1 MANNGREFFRQARVV
16 QALPLRCGPKALLL
30 NLLIFAD
37 ARGEAWPSHG
47 TLAAAVGAD
56 RRAVQNWQ
64 RELQERGL
72 LIVDS
77 GGGRS
82 SSNRYRVNLG
92 SIENGEPR
100 SQFEHINSEQ
110 RSQFE
115 NINCEPDSINC
126 EPYSPPCEPRAHNP
140 PNNNL
145 EHPKRERARTQ
156 FRKPSV
162 EELTAFA
169 VEHGLRFDAA
179 AFFDHFEANGWRV
192 GGRSAMKDWRAAV
205 RNWVRREPQFS
216 GGPRGSAGGPAGSPE
231 AAAAWDRFRQGLRKF
246 GGVGMAKIREGF
258 EESTWP
264 RVWDAVKAAGG
275 VQAIEQRPE
284 QVRAV
289 FVGAYDRFWE
299 REG

>member
-1 MANNGREFFRQARVV
+1 MANNGREFFRQARAV
-16 QALPLRCGPKALLL
+16 QALPLRCGPKPLLL

-82 SSNRYRVNLG
+82 SSNRYRVNLE

-115 NINCEPDSINC
+115 HINC
-126 EPYSPPCEPRAHNP
+126 EPYSPPCEPYSPPCEPRA
-140 PNNNL
+140 
-145 EHPKRERARTQ
+145 Q
-156 FRKPSV
+156 
-162 EELTAFA
+162 
-169 VEHGLRFDAA
+169 
-179 AFFDHFEANGWRV
+179 
-192 GGRSAMKDWRAAV
+192 
-205 RNWVRREPQFS
+205 Q
-216 GGPRGSAGGPAGSPE
+216 SP
-231 AAAAWDRFRQGLRKF
+231 
-246 GGVGMAKIREGF
+246 
-258 EESTWP
+258 
-264 RVWDAVKAAGG
+264 
-275 VQAIEQRPE
+275 
-284 QVRAV
+284 
-289 FVGAYDRFWE
+289 
-299 REG
+299 

>member
-1 MANNGREFFRQARVV
+1 MGSRDFFNQARAV

-30 NLLIFAD
+30 NLLLFAD
-37 ARGEAWPSHG
+37 AKNESWPSHS
-47 TLAAAVGAD
+47 TLAAAVGAN

-82 SSNRYRVNLG
+82 SSNRYRVNLE

-100 SQFEHINSEQ
+100 SQFEQINSESG
-110 RSQFE
+110 SQFE
-115 NINCEPDSINC
+115 NENCERHSINS
-126 EPYSPPCEPRAHNP
+126 EPHSPPCEPRSHNYLK
-140 PNNNL
+140 NSL
-145 EHPKRERARTQ
+145 EQKRESARTQ
-156 FRKPSV
+156 FQKPSV
-162 EELTAFA
+162 QQLEAFA
-169 VEHGLRFDAA
+169 REHGLRFDAA
-179 AFFDHFEANGWRV
+179 AFFDHFEANGWKV
-192 GGRSAMKDWRAAV
+192 GGKAPMKDWKAAV

-216 GGPRGSAGGPAGSPE
+216 GGPRGSAGGPAGSLE
-231 AAAAWDRFRQGLRKF
+231 AAAAWDRFRQGLKRF
-246 GGVGMAKIREGF
+246 GGVQMGKVREGF

-284 QVRAV
+284 QVRPA
-289 FVGAYDRFWE
+289 FVAAFDRTE
-299 REG
+299 RV